1 GRQTDAQGVPAD
13 ARHESAGSFGF
24 DARLIRQH
32 DRDVVFDRI
41 DTPASGTFQ
50 ALAVGREPD
59 GPLTQGTDK
68 DLEQLLAHRH
78 GNLLRANRPTVAD
91 ANCRKQLPRLTSP
104 LIARVFRPRGSSA
117 KAIYKPRLQRD
128 KLQAPAAKEFSHHLR
143 NVLALAVHGIVQ
155 PTHYVFGDL
164 AGESVQRV
172 AHFRMALQRLAAHDG
187 HSLVRRKVVAVV
199 LEHHQV
205 ERCDDAVRGI
215 SGHNIHRLFFQ
226 RAIYQTQVHNP

>member
-1 GRQTDAQGVPAD
+1 MIRVFTVVVRPASATMPFSLSPSAPRQRRNAPAASSSPTAPAD

-32 DRDVVFDRI
+32 HRDIVFDRV

-50 ALAVGREPD
+50 ALAVGRKPD
-59 GPLTQGTDK
+59 GRLTHGADK
-68 DLEQLLAHRH
+68 DLEQLFAHRH

-128 KLQAPAAKEFSHHLR
+128 KLQAPASKEFSHHLR
-143 NVLALAVHGIVQ
+143 TVLALAVHGIV
-155 PTHYVFGDL
+155 
-164 AGESVQRV
+164 
-172 AHFRMALQRLAAHDG
+172 
-187 HSLVRRKVVAVV
+187 
-199 LEHHQV
+199 
-205 ERCDDAVRGI
+205 
-215 SGHNIHRLFFQ
+215 
-226 RAIYQTQVHNP
+226 